1 VKRSSTQCLKHER
14 PVTHHQVILALL
26 KAGLS
31 LAEARSLGMEEVLC
45 LLAHR
50 RLEETLAALDAEAA
64 RVAGLPLAEAGEQQR
79 LLAALHHRAEAAL
92 DRFYR
97 RRQGETHATTP

>member
-1 VKRSSTQCLKHER
+1 MKRGSTRRLKHER

-26 KAGLS
+26 RAGLS
-31 LAEARSLGMEEVLC
+31 LAEARSLGMEELLC

-50 RLEETLAALDAEAA
+50 RLEETLAALDAETA
-64 RVAGLPLAEAGEQQR
+64 RVASLPLADAAEQQR

-97 RRQGETHATTP
+97 KQQGATHATTQ

>member
-1 VKRSSTQCLKHER
+1 VKRGSTQCLKRER
-14 PVTHHQVILALL
+14 PVTHHQVLLALL

-31 LAEARSLGMEEVLC
+31 LAEARSLGMEELLC
-45 LLAHR
+45 FLAHQ
-50 RLEETLAALDAEAA
+50 RLAETLAALDAEAA
-64 RVAGLPLAEAGEQQR
+64 RVASLPLADAGEQQR

-97 RRQGETHATTP
+97 QP